1 MKLIA
6 DVNISPITVKILK
19 EKGYD
24 IIRVTEVLSP
34 SASDNEII
42 RLAIK
47 EDAVI
52 VTQDL
57 DFSAIIAKSGLR
69 KPSVISIRTS
79 DARPDFIAKLLLTLI
94 PLIKNELHEGAI
106 ISVNEREY
114 RVRKIP
120 VIEK

>member
-6 DVNISPITVKILK
+6 DVNISPITVKGLK

-42 RLAIK
+42 KLAIK